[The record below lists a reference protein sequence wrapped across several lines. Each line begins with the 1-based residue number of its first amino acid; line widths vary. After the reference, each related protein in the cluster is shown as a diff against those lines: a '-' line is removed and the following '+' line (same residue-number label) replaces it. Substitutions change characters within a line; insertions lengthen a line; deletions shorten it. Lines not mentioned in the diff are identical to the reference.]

1 MLSRKIASGAIWLV
15 ASKLATRFLDLVA
28 MLIVARLLVPAEF
41 GLFALAASVLLI
53 LNAVTDLSLS
63 NAIIQM
69 KDPPDAV
76 YDTAF
81 TLNFLRGLVIAA
93 ALAVISIPFAS
104 IYGDERLRAIILAL
118 AAVPLL
124 KGLVSPRMAHL
135 QRQLS
140 FKPQFY
146 LEAAGKI
153 AAFVASILVAYF
165 TRSYWALVA
174 GMIATPAISSMI
186 SYRFAPYRPRFGLHD
201 WKPIFSFSG
210 WLTLSNAVNTLNWQA
225 DRFFIGGKLGTATLG
240 QYTVGSELASL
251 PTNAPI
257 LPIMQA
263 LYAGF
268 ARLAHDT
275 ARLRDAYMTSQCVV
289 IAIALPISVTVSVF
303 AYPILDLAIGPAWS
317 QSAFVVQVLAP
328 VFALQMLTAPAQS
341 IAMATGR
348 TRSIF
353 TRDTVALLVRL
364 PLIVLGMWVAGLPG
378 VIWARVASG
387 LFIIILNL
395 ALMKRILDVSILTQL
410 LAPWR
415 SFVSALALAACL
427 IVVGDAFDLLSRVS
441 LDRIPILVA
450 AAVLGG
456 LVYAVVHLGLWAIR
470 KPKQSAEQKIIDMA
484 VGLLR
489 ERALVKGHVK

>member
-1 MLSRKIASGAIWLV
+1 MLARKIAAGAIWLV

-28 MLIVARLLVPAEF
+28 MLIVARLLLPAEF
-41 GLFALAASVLLI
+41 GLFALAVSVLLV

-69 KDPPDAV
+69 KDPPDSV

-81 TLNFLRGLVIAA
+81 TLNVLRGFAVAA
-93 ALAVISIPFAS
+93 ALAAIAIPFAS
-104 IYGDERLRAIILAL
+104 LYGDARLQAIILAL
-118 AAVPLL
+118 ATVPVL
-124 KGLVSPRMAHL
+124 KSLVSPRMAHL

-153 AAFVASILVAYF
+153 AAFVASILVAYL

-186 SYRFAPYRPRFGLHD
+186 SYQFAPYRPRFGLHE
-201 WKPIFSFSG
+201 WKPIFGFSG

-225 DRFFIGGKLGTATLG
+225 DRFFIGAKLGTATLG

-268 ARLAHDT
+268 AKLAHDT
-275 ARLRDAYMTSQCVV
+275 VRLREAYMTSQCVI

-317 QSAFVVQVLAP
+317 QSAYVVQILAP

-353 TRDTVALLVRL
+353 MRDTVALLVRL
-364 PLIVLGMWVAGLPG
+364 PLIVLGLWFAGLSG

-395 ALMKRILDVSILTQL
+395 ALMKRILDVSILSQL

-415 SFVSALALAACL
+415 SFVSALALALCL
-427 IVVGDAFDLLSRVS
+427 IVVGNAFDLLSRVTI
-441 LDRIPILVA
+441 DRAALLVA
-450 AAVLGG
+450 TAVLGG
-456 LVYAVVHLGLWAIR
+456 VVYAVVHLGLWVLH
-470 KPKQSAEQKIIDMA
+470 KPEQSAEQKLLDMA
-484 VGLLR
+484 VSILR
-489 ERALVKGHVK
+489 ERALVKGQAK